1 MMIEVNGERIEISN
15 DCKKITDLLVHFG
28 LENKM
33 LIIELNKQILEKSDH
48 DKTYLSDGDRVEIV
62 HFVGGG

>member
-1 MMIEVNGERIEISN
+1 MMIEVNGEQIDIPN
-15 DCKKITDLLVHFG
+15 DCKKITDVLVHFG

-33 LIIELNKQILEKSDH
+33 LIIELNKQILDKSDH

>member
-1 MMIEVNGERIEISN
+1 MMIEVNGERIEIPN
-15 DCKKITDLLVHFG
+15 DCKKITDVLVHFG

-33 LIIELNKQILEKSDH
+33 LIIEMNKQILEKSDH